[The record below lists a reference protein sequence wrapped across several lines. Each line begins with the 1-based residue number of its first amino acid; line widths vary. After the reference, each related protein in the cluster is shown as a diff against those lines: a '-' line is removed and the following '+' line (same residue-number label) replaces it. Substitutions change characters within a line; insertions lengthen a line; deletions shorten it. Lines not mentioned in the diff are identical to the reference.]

1 MTIALFAHTLVRKS
15 ERALKS
21 AGLALRDGDYD
32 TAVNRS
38 YYAMFDVVRAA
49 LLRTGIAED
58 NMPRTHGGV
67 NEAFWRSALQS
78 GQIDPHLGAELSR
91 MESLRIEA
99 DYTGV
104 EIDPETAAGA
114 VEKAELFVRTVQRVF
129 NLDESFPDR
138 DDKVSEPDIERE
150 QSQARSIDVR
160 SSWLEEER
168 RQARENWLRL
178 RKQMR

>member
-1 MTIALFAHTLVRKS
+1 VTITLFAQTLIRKS

-21 AGLALRDGDYD
+21 AGLALRDGDCD

-38 YYAMFDVVRAA
+38 YYAMFDIVRAA

-67 NEAFWRSALQS
+67 SEAFWRSAVQS
-78 GQIDPHLGAELSR
+78 GKIDPDLGAELGGT
-91 MESLRIEA
+91 ESLRIKA

-104 EIDPETAAGA
+104 EIDPQTAATA
-114 VEKAELFVRTVQRVF
+114 VEKAKLFVQTVTRVF
-129 NLDESFPDR
+129 NLNEPFPDSG
-138 DDKVSEPDIERE
+138 DNVSEPDI
-150 QSQARSIDVR
+150 RSIDVR

-178 RKQMR
+178 RQHLN